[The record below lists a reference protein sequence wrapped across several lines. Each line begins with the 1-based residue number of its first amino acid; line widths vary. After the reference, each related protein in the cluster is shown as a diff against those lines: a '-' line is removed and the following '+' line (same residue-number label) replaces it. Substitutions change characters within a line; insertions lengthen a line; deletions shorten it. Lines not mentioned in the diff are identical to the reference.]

1 MPARSSATAVQ
12 PAHDIRSRRTKRHQ
26 SAKSRMHVPIAI
38 GMTSDVIRSGNAAR
52 VAAKKQTCPSATT
65 AAQAAE
71 TFQTRPGFQIRFT
84 AHADSQKTAPM
95 GDISGRRQVSVS
107 AENPAYSGISRRNCP
122 APIRAK
128 APKTSR
134 Q

>member
-1 MPARSSATAVQ
+1 MPARSSATASQ

-26 SAKSRMHVPIAI
+26 SAKSRMHVPIAT
-38 GMTSDVIRSGNAAR
+38 GTTRDVIRCGNAAL
-52 VAAKKQTCPSATT
+52 VAAKKQICPSATT
-65 AAQAAE
+65 AAQAME
-71 TFQTRPGFQIRFT
+71 TFQTEAGRQTRFT
-84 AHADSQKTAPM
+84 AQADTQKTAPI
-95 GDISGRRQVSVS
+95 GDISGRRQVSVLS
-107 AENPAYSGISRRNCP
+107 WKPAYSGISRWNWP